1 MQLKN
6 NDFAMILPIYLYGSG
21 VLRGKAAE
29 VEISAADKAKV
40 QAFFEDMHETMH
52 NANGCG
58 LAAPQV
64 GVSERMLV
72 VDGNE
77 VCDTY
82 PELKGF
88 VRKMI
93 NPVVVSESD
102 TQSEYSEGCLS
113 IPNVDADIRRPK
125 TITVRYFDENLEEK
139 EEVFDDFAARMIQH
153 EMDHLDGVLFT
164 DRAAPIRK
172 KILAKR
178 LNNISRGLSRTS
190 YKSKLDKN

>member
-1 MQLKN
+1 
-6 NDFAMILPIYLYGSG
+6 MILPIYLYGSK
-21 VLRGKAAE
+21 VLREVAAE
-29 VEISAADKAKV
+29 VDVTKADKAKV
-40 QAFFEDMHETMH
+40 QAFFNDMHETMH

-77 VCDTY
+77 VADTY
-82 PELKGF
+82 TYLKGF

-93 NPVVVSESD
+93 NPEVIEESSE
-102 TQSEYSEGCLS
+102 TSEYEEGCLS
-113 IPNVDADIRRPK
+113 IPNVDAGITRPK
-125 TITVRYFDENLEEK
+125 RIKVRYYNENLELQ
-139 EEVFDDFAARMIQH
+139 EEVFDDFAARMVQH

-164 DRAAPIRK
+164 DKAAPIRK

-178 LNNISRGLSRTS
+178 LNNISRGLARTG
-190 YKSKLDKN
+190 YRSKLDKA

>member
-1 MQLKN
+1 
-6 NDFAMILPIYLYGSG
+6 MILPIYLYGSS
-21 VLRGKAAE
+21 VLREKAAD
-29 VEISAADKAKV
+29 VDLSKADKAAV

-52 NANGCG
+52 HADGCG

-77 VCDTY
+77 LIDKY

-93 NPVVVSESD
+93 NPVVVEESEQ
-102 TQSEYSEGCLS
+102 TSEYSEGCLS
-113 IPNVDADIRRPK
+113 IPNVDADIRRPR
-125 TITVRYFDENLEEK
+125 TITVRYVDENLEEK
-139 EEVFDDFAARMIQH
+139 EETFTDFAARMIQH

-178 LNNISRGLSRTS
+178 LNNISRGLARTA

>member
-1 MQLKN
+1 M
-6 NDFAMILPIYLYGSG
+6 ST
-21 VLRGKAAE
+21 
-29 VEISAADKAKV
+29 ADKAKI

-52 NANGCG
+52 EADGCG

-77 VCDTY
+77 LVENY

-93 NPVVVSESD
+93 NPVVVSESSEM
-102 TQSEYSEGCLS
+102 SEYSEGCLS
-113 IPNVDADIRRPK
+113 IPSVDADIKRPK

-139 EEVFDDFAARMIQH
+139 EEIFDNFAARMVQH
-153 EMDHLDGVLFT
+153 EMDHLDGVMFT
-164 DRAAPIRK
+164 DKAAPIRR

-178 LNNISRGLSRTS
+178 LNNISRGLARTS
-190 YKSKLDKN
+190 YKSKVEKA

>member
-1 MQLKN
+1 
-6 NDFAMILPIYLYGSG
+6 MILPIYLYGSG

-29 VEISAADKAKV
+29 VEIAAADKAKV
-40 QAFFEDMHETMH
+40 QAFFEDLHETMH

-82 PELKGF
+82 PELKGY

>member
-1 MQLKN
+1 
-6 NDFAMILPIYLYGSG
+6 MILPIYLYGST
-21 VLRGKAAE
+21 VLRERAAE
-29 VEISAADKAKV
+29 VDLAKADKAKV
-40 QAFFEDMHETMH
+40 QAFFNDMHETMH

-77 VCDTY
+77 VAENY
-82 PELKGF
+82 PYLKGF

-93 NPVVVSESD
+93 NPEVLSESEEI
-102 TQSEYSEGCLS
+102 SEYEEGCLS
-113 IPNVDADIRRPK
+113 IPNVDAGIRRPK
-125 TITVRYFDENLEEK
+125 TITVRYFDENLEQK
-139 EEVFDDFAARMIQH
+139 EETFDDFAARMIQH

-164 DRAAPIRK
+164 DKAAPIRR

-178 LNNISRGLSRTS
+178 LNNISRGLARTD
-190 YKSKLDKN
+190 YRSKLDKS

>member
-1 MQLKN
+1 
-6 NDFAMILPIYLYGSG
+6 MILPIYLYGSP
-21 VLRGKAAE
+21 VLRGSAAE
-29 VEISAADKAKV
+29 VDVAKADKAHIK
-40 QAFFEDMHETMH
+40 AFFEDMHETMH

-77 VCDTY
+77 VAENY

-93 NPVVVSESD
+93 NPEVISESD
-102 TQSEYSEGCLS
+102 ETSEYSEGCLS
-113 IPNVDADIRRPK
+113 IPNVDADIKRPK

-139 EEVFDDFAARMIQH
+139 EETFDDFAARMIQH

-164 DRAAPIRK
+164 DKAAPIRR
-172 KILAKR
+172 KIIAKR
-178 LNNISRGLSRTS
+178 LNNISRGLARTS
-190 YKSKLDKN
+190 YKSRVEK

>member
-1 MQLKN
+1 
-6 NDFAMILPIYLYGSG
+6 MILPIYLYGSP
-21 VLRGKAAE
+21 VLRERAAE
-29 VEISAADKAKV
+29 VDLSTADKAKI

-52 NANGCG
+52 EADGCG

-77 VCDTY
+77 LVENY
-82 PELKGF
+82 PELNGF

-93 NPVVVSESD
+93 NPVVVSESSEM
-102 TQSEYSEGCLS
+102 SEYSEGCLS
-113 IPNVDADIRRPK
+113 IPSVDADIKRPK

-139 EEVFDDFAARMIQH
+139 EEIFDNFAARMVQH
-153 EMDHLDGVLFT
+153 EMDHLDGVMFT
-164 DRAAPIRK
+164 DKAAPIRR

-178 LNNISRGLSRTS
+178 LNNISRGLARTS
-190 YKSKLDKN
+190 YKSKVEKA

>member
-1 MQLKN
+1 
-6 NDFAMILPIYLYGSG
+6 MILPIYLYGSP
-21 VLRGKAAE
+21 VLRERAAE
-29 VEISAADKAKV
+29 VDLSTADKAKI
-40 QAFFEDMHETMH
+40 QTFFEDMHETMH
-52 NANGCG
+52 EADGCG

-77 VCDTY
+77 LVENY

-93 NPVVVSESD
+93 NPVVVSESSEL
-102 TQSEYSEGCLS
+102 SEYSEGCLS
-113 IPNVDADIRRPK
+113 IPSVDADIKRPK

-139 EEVFDDFAARMIQH
+139 EETFDDFAARMVQH
-153 EMDHLDGVLFT
+153 EMDHLDGVMFT
-164 DRAAPIRK
+164 DKAAPIRR

-178 LNNISRGLSRTS
+178 LNNISRGLARTS
-190 YKSKLDKN
+190 YKSKVEKA

>member
-1 MQLKN
+1 
-6 NDFAMILPIYLYGSG
+6 MILPIYLYGSP
-21 VLRGKAAE
+21 VLRERAAE
-29 VEISAADKAKV
+29 VDLSTADKAKI

-52 NANGCG
+52 EADGCG

-77 VCDTY
+77 LVENY

-93 NPVVVSESD
+93 NPVVVSESSEM
-102 TQSEYSEGCLS
+102 SEYSEGCLS
-113 IPNVDADIRRPK
+113 IPSVDADIKRPK

-139 EEVFDDFAARMIQH
+139 EEIFDNFAARMVQH
-153 EMDHLDGVLFT
+153 EMDHLDGVMFT
-164 DRAAPIRK
+164 DKAAPIRR

-178 LNNISRGLSRTS
+178 LNNISRGLARTS
-190 YKSKLDKN
+190 YKSKVEKA

>member
-1 MQLKN
+1 
-6 NDFAMILPIYLYGSG
+6 MILPIYLYGSP
-21 VLRGKAAE
+21 VLRD
-29 VEISAADKAKV
+29 SAAPVDISKADKTRVK
-40 QAFFEDMHETMH
+40 AFFEDLHETMH

-64 GVSERMLV
+64 GVSERMLI

-77 VCDTY
+77 VAENY
-82 PELKGF
+82 PYLKGF

-93 NPVVVSESD
+93 NPEVVSESD
-102 TQSEYSEGCLS
+102 EKSEYSEGCLS

-125 TITVRYFDENLEEK
+125 TITVHYFDENLEEK

-178 LNNISRGLSRTS
+178 LNNISRGLARTS
-190 YKSKLDKN
+190 YKSKVEKA

>member
-1 MQLKN
+1 
-6 NDFAMILPIYLYGSG
+6 MILPIYLYGSG
-21 VLRGKAAE
+21 VLREKAAE
-29 VEISAADKAKV
+29 VDLGKADKAKV

-52 NANGCG
+52 NADGCG

-72 VDGNE
+72 VDGNDLVE
-77 VCDTY
+77 TY
-82 PELKGF
+82 PYLKGF

-93 NPVVVSESD
+93 NPVVVEESEEM
-102 TQSEYSEGCLS
+102 SEYSEGCLS
-113 IPNVDADIRRPK
+113 IPSVDADIRRPK
-125 TITVRYFDENLEEK
+125 TITVRYVDENLEEK
-139 EEVFDDFAARMIQH
+139 EEVFTDFAARMVQH

-164 DRAAPIRK
+164 DKAAPIRK

-178 LNNISRGLSRTS
+178 LNNISRGLARTA

>member
-1 MQLKN
+1 
-6 NDFAMILPIYLYGSG
+6 MILPIYLYGSS
-21 VLRGKAAE
+21 VLRDRAAE
-29 VEISAADKAKV
+29 VDVAKADKAHVK
-40 QAFFEDMHETMH
+40 AFFEDLHETMH

-77 VCDTY
+77 VADNY

-113 IPNVDADIRRPK
+113 IPNVDADIKRPK
-125 TITVRYFDENLEEK
+125 TITVHYFDENLEEK
-139 EEVFDDFAARMIQH
+139 EETFDDFAARMIQH
-153 EMDHLDGVLFT
+153 EMDHLDGILFT
-164 DRAAPIRK
+164 DHAAPIRK

-190 YKSKLDKN
+190 YKSKVDRS

>member
-1 MQLKN
+1 
-6 NDFAMILPIYLYGSG
+6 MILPIYLYGSP
-21 VLRGKAAE
+21 VLRGSAAE
-29 VEISAADKAKV
+29 VDVAKADKAHIK
-40 QAFFEDMHETMH
+40 AFFEDMHETMH

-77 VCDTY
+77 VAENY

-93 NPVVVSESD
+93 NPEVISESD
-102 TQSEYSEGCLS
+102 ETSEYSEGCLS
-113 IPNVDADIRRPK
+113 IPNVDADIKRPK

-139 EEVFDDFAARMIQH
+139 EETFDDFAARMIQH
-153 EMDHLDGVLFT
+153 ELSHLDGDLFT
-164 DRAAPIRK
+164 DHAAPIRK
-172 KILAKR
+172 KM
-178 LNNISRGLSRTS
+178 IS
-190 YKSKLDKN
+190 SKLLNITKGKVHPHYNSKLK